1 MRVKLSLRQSDP
13 QSIFRRSI
21 PNGLRARIFRAHW
34 PTFDDSLV
42 DRSTEALALAW
53 LSSAFPFAHVVPH
66 THRNAEAGRI
76 DMSFVIDQGPRSYI
90 ERIDIH
96 GNTRTKTM

>member
-1 MRVKLSLRQSDP
+1 M
-13 QSIFRRSI
+13 
-21 PNGLRARIFRAHW
+21 
-34 PTFDDSLV
+34 
-42 DRSTEALALAW
+42 
-53 LSSAFPFAHVVPH
+53 VVPH